1 MKKIYLALVLVGTL
15 VLTMGVTDN
24 RARGASNIE
33 GVLICLPHKQEHLI
47 HDKYALA
54 STTLSCGAADGSIV
68 IETNLDTLS
77 ENRWRLVQVINDSEG
92 AVYYLQK

>member
-1 MKKIYLALVLVGTL
+1 
-15 VLTMGVTDN
+15 MGITN
-24 RARGASNIE
+24 YRASGASNIE
-33 GVLICLPHKQEHLI
+33 GVLICLPHTQEHLI

-54 STTLSCGAADGSIV
+54 RTTLSCGAADGSIV

-77 ENRWRLVQVINDSEG
+77 EENWRLVQVINDSEG